1 MDFPQYR
8 RYQNGLSYFQIVD
21 ENSFEE
27 YKLFQGRIEKY
38 LFKASIL
45 PDRNF
50 IQDMLHRYEEHWEK
64 ISKEDFQTFL
74 RAYPLKE
81 A

>member
-1 MDFPQYR
+1 MNFPQYR
-8 RYQNGLSYFQIVD
+8 RYRNGLSYFRILN
-21 ENSFEE
+21 ESSFEE
-27 YKLFQGRIEKY
+27 YKLFQGKVEKY

-50 IQDMLHRYEEHWEK
+50 IQDMLHNYEEHWEEV
-64 ISKEDFQTFL
+64 SEENFQTFITT
-74 RAYPLKE
+74 YPLKE